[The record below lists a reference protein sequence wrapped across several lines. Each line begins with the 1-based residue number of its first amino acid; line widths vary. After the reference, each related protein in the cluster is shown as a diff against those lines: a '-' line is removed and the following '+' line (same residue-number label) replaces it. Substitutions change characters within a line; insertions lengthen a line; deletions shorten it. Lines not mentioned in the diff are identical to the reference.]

1 MSKLYHR
8 HLWLTAPTI
17 NYRCKQAGA
26 GLAQNVK
33 GWKGSFLGP
42 SVQSVYHLLLAFYGA
57 KALRV
62 YPEWSRGWNSF
73 KGNKHDLQVMAK
85 ILLITLYPSSWGVA
99 DTLPDVLI
107 GMRAHGNHGL
117 LEPKEAFGFPVYLF
131 LLHCSSRDFF
141 PSSSNCWTF
150 VGLWWRTKWQKASE
164 PTKDAVIRAKL
175 VLGKQNWAKQ
185 FNSPQWARSNWELSF
200 ISLLPS
206 SPVLSSWWTFSVVE
220 IKTH

>member
-1 MSKLYHR
+1 MSKLYLR

-42 SVQSVYHLLLAFYGA
+42 SVQFIYHLLLALHGA

-62 YPEWSRGWNSF
+62 HPEWSRLWNSF

-85 ILLITLYPSSWGVA
+85 ILLITFYPSSWGVA
-99 DTLPDVLI
+99 DTLPDVLT

-117 LEPKEAFGFPVYLF
+117 LEPKEAFWFPVYLF
-131 LLHCSSRDFF
+131 LLHYSSRDFF
-141 PSSSNCWTF
+141 PSSSDCWDF
-150 VGLWWRTKWQKASE
+150 WWAVVKNKVTKAH
-164 PTKDAVIRAKL
+164 
-175 VLGKQNWAKQ
+175 WAYK
-185 FNSPQWARSNWELSF
+185 RCSN
-200 ISLLPS
+200 
-206 SPVLSSWWTFSVVE
+206 
-220 IKTH
+220 